1 MTRAYDNG
9 TPGRAPWDR
18 RGSGRARTAAP
29 RRGTRAPLL
38 VAVSGPDHTG
48 KSSLVRA
55 LAAALR
61 RRGFA
66 VATLH
71 CYGCVLCRWFP
82 VPPRVRDEG
91 EPGGTGAGG
100 RVRRA
105 ARPERRGSWFRRAHA
120 YVDAAE
126 LDLRIRAARAAVS
139 VGAGARGRRAAVV
152 LTDRG
157 PLDGLVKFDLP
168 PGRGAA
174 RYFARI
180 AGRYGLTLLPETLPD
195 TLADRGWEAA
205 AGSPAAWWAR
215 HRTWAARLPRVVRL
229 DGEGAPA
236 TVAATALGRVLDSV
250 HLDSVRHESAW
261 QRSAPDEGT
270 RPGGPERRPRVVV
283 SIYDDAENSD
293 YRGGGA
299 LVVEKLA
306 RRLAEHYDVTV
317 VTAGRRSGTVR
328 RHGVRYVRLPV
339 CRAGPRAG
347 QLLFLALLPL
357 AARRIP
363 HDVWLESFTPPF
375 STSFLPLVSRAPVV
389 GIDQGRSAEALWRRY
404 HLPFFLVER
413 LGLRCYRHIVVLNEA
428 DASAVRRL
436 SPRADVH
443 VIANGVE
450 TRQLDDA
457 RLGSGDSILFLGRI
471 DTWTKGL
478 DLLLDAYASARPPME
493 LVLAGSGTPAEERR
507 LAQLVAGHGS
517 RVRWVGYAD
526 EELKRRLLRD
536 SAFLVVPSRHE
547 TFCLVALEGMSYGKP
562 VLHFDLPALRWMRGG
577 GDVAVPPFDTAAFGE
592 RMRALATDPALR
604 GRLGRQAGLAAQ
616 HYTWD
621 EMTGRYLALT
631 RRLVEG
637 PAASRSGPRKDGGVP
652 WQTTR

>member
-1 MTRAYDNG
+1 MTR
-9 TPGRAPWDR
+9 TPGDPAPGPR
-18 RGSGRARTAAP
+18 RDPSPSASPGPRTVAAAQARTRTGIRTRP
-29 RRGTRAPLL
+29 RPRTGLL

-55 LAAALR
+55 LAALLR

-66 VATLH
+66 VATVH

-82 VPPRVRDEG
+82 VPPRVRDAG
-91 EPGGTGAGG
+91 EPGGPG
-100 RVRRA
+100 RRA
-105 ARPERRGSWFRRAHA
+105 TRPERRGSWFRRAHGLL
-120 YVDAAE
+120 DAGE
-126 LDLRIRAARAAVS
+126 LALRLRVARLGLAV
-139 VGAGARGRRAAVV
+139 VARGRPSVL

-168 PGRGAA
+168 PGHGAA
-174 RYFARI
+174 RRFAAL
-180 AGRYGLTLLPETLPD
+180 AGRYDLTLLPETRPG
-195 TLADRGWEAA
+195 TLTGRGWERRT
-205 AGSPAAWWAR
+205 GSPAVWWAR
-215 HRTWAARLPRVVRL
+215 HRDWAARLPRVVRL
-229 DGEGAPA
+229 DGERPPAELAERALAQVLGAGPGP
-236 TVAATALGRVLDSV
+236 VP
-250 HLDSVRHESAW
+250 EP
-261 QRSAPDEGT
+261 PDDPP
-270 RPGGPERRPRVVV
+270 RKRVVV

-306 RRLAEHYDVTV
+306 RRLAAEYDVTV
-317 VTAGRRSGTVR
+317 VTAGRSAGSELRG
-328 RHGVRYVRLPV
+328 GVRYVRLPV

-347 QLLFLALLPL
+347 QLLFLALLPF

-404 HLPFFLVER
+404 HVPFFLVER
-413 LGLRCYRHIVVLNEA
+413 IGLRCYRHIVVLNEA
-428 DASAVRRL
+428 DASAVKRL
-436 SPRADVH
+436 SPHADVQ

-450 TRQLDDA
+450 PRQLDDA

-471 DTWTKGL
+471 DAWVKGL
-478 DLLLDAYASARPPME
+478 DLLLDAYATTRPPME
-493 LVLAGSGTPAEERR
+493 LVLAGSGTAAEERR
-507 LAQLVAGHGS
+507 LAQRLAEFGPG
-517 RVRWVGYAD
+517 VRWVGYAD

-536 SAFLVVPSRHE
+536 SAFLVLPSRHE
-547 TFCLVALEGMSYGKP
+547 TFGLVALEGMSYGKP

-577 GDVAVPPFDTAAFGE
+577 GDVAVPAFDTAAFGE
-592 RMRALATDPALR
+592 RMRALAADPALR
-604 GRLGRQAGLAAQ
+604 RRLGRQAGLAAQ

-637 PAASRSGPRKDGGVP
+637 PARPRRPRKERRVP
-652 WQTTR
+652 WQTPQSPR

>member
-1 MTRAYDNG
+1 MSRLT
-9 TPGRAPWDR
+9 
-18 RGSGRARTAAP
+18 SGHDGAAR
-29 RRGTRAPLL
+29 RAPLL

-55 LAAALR
+55 LAGRLR

-66 VATLH
+66 VVTVH

-82 VPPRVRDEG
+82 VPPRVREEG
-91 EPGGTGAGG
+91 GPGGTGAGEW
-100 RVRRA
+100 VRRS
-105 ARPERRGSWFRRAHA
+105 ARPERRGSWLRRAHA
-120 YVDAAE
+120 VVDAGE
-126 LDLRIRAARAAVS
+126 LALRIGAARLGVT
-139 VGAGARGRRAAVV
+139 VLAGGRPAVV
-152 LTDRG
+152 VTDRG

-174 RYFARI
+174 ERFARI
-180 AGRYGLTLLPETLPD
+180 ADRYDLTLLPETLPA
-195 TLADRGWEAA
+195 TLTGRGWEAA

-215 HRTWAARLPRVVRL
+215 HRAWAARLPRVSRI
-229 DGEGAPA
+229 DGEGPPEA
-236 TVAATALGRVLDSV
+236 VAATALERVLAAVPPS
-250 HLDSVRHESAW
+250 
-261 QRSAPDEGT
+261 PDAARGSSRYQE
-270 RPGGPERRPRVVV
+270 RELPPPGVPERQKRVVV

-306 RRLAEHYDVTV
+306 RRLAEHYRVTV
-317 VTAGRRSGTVR
+317 VTAGRGAGSVE
-328 RHGVRYVRLPV
+328 RHGIRYVTLPV
-339 CRAGPRAG
+339 CRAGPRVG

-357 AARRIP
+357 VARRIP

-375 STSFLPLVSRAPVV
+375 STSFLPLVSRSPVV

-413 LGLRCYRHIVVLNEA
+413 VGLRCYRHIVVLNEA

-436 SPRADVH
+436 SPRASVH

-450 TRQLDDA
+450 QRQLDDA

-471 DTWTKGL
+471 DTWIKGL
-478 DLLLDAYASARPPME
+478 DLLLDAYDSGRPPME
-493 LVLAGSGTPAEERR
+493 LVLAGGGTSAEERR
-507 LAQLVAGHGS
+507 LTQLLAERGPG
-517 RVRWVGYAD
+517 VRWVGYAD

-536 SAFLVVPSRHE
+536 SAFLVMPSRHE
-547 TFCLVALEGMSYGKP
+547 TFGLVALEGMSYGKP

-592 RMRALATDPALR
+592 RMAALASDPVLR

-621 EMTGRYLALT
+621 EMTGAYLALT
-631 RRLVEG
+631 RRLVDR
-637 PAASRSGPRKDGGVP
+637 PAAHRRPRKDRRVP
-652 WQTTR
+652 WPSTR

>member
-1 MTRAYDNG
+1 MTRFVNG
-9 TPGRAPWDR
+9 APPD
-18 RGSGRARTAAP
+18 SGRETGP
-29 RRGTRAPLL
+29 RPPLL

-55 LAAALR
+55 LAGQLR
-61 RRGFA
+61 QRGFA
-66 VATLH
+66 VAAVH
-71 CYGCVLCRWFP
+71 AYGCVLCRRFP
-82 VPPRVRDEG
+82 VPPRVREEE

-100 RVRRA
+100 WAQRT

-120 YVDAAE
+120 YLDAGE
-126 LDLRIRAARAAVS
+126 LDLRIAVARRAVS
-139 VGAGARGRRAAVV
+139 AVARGRPVVV

-157 PLDGLVKFDLP
+157 PLDGLVKFGLRPD
-168 PGRGAA
+168 RGAA
-174 RYFARI
+174 RRFART
-180 AGRYGLTLLPETLPD
+180 AGRYDLTLLPDTLPD
-195 TLADRGWEAA
+195 TLAGRGWEQRT
-205 AGSPAAWWAR
+205 GSPAAWWAR
-215 HRTWAARLPRVVRL
+215 HRDWAARLPRVVRI
-229 DGEGAPA
+229 DGERTAPE
-236 TVAATALGRVLDSV
+236 VAAEALERVLGA
-250 HLDSVRHESAW
+250 VRP
-261 QRSAPDEGT
+261 AP
-270 RPGGPERRPRVVV
+270 RPSGPRRRERVVV

-306 RRLAEHYDVTV
+306 RRLAEHYEVTV
-317 VTAGRRSGTVR
+317 VTAGRSGGSVR

-347 QLLFLALLPL
+347 QLLFLGLLPFV
-357 AARRIP
+357 ARRIP

-413 LGLRCYRHIVVLNEA
+413 VGLRCYRHIVAMNEA

-450 TRQLDDA
+450 PRQLDDA

-478 DLLLDAYASARPPME
+478 DLLLDAYETARPPME
-493 LVLAGSGTPAEERR
+493 LVLAGGGTAAEERR
-507 LAQLVAGHGS
+507 LGQLLAGRDLG
-517 RVRWVGYAD
+517 VRLVGYAD

-536 SAFLVVPSRHE
+536 SAFVVLPSRHE
-547 TFCLVALEGMSYGKP
+547 TFGLVALEGMSYGKP

-577 GDVAVPPFDTAAFGE
+577 GDVAVAPFDTTAFGE

-604 GRLGRQAGLAAQ
+604 RRLGRQAGLAAQ

-637 PAASRSGPRKDGGVP
+637 PAGARRPRKDRRVP
-652 WQTTR
+652 WQTAP